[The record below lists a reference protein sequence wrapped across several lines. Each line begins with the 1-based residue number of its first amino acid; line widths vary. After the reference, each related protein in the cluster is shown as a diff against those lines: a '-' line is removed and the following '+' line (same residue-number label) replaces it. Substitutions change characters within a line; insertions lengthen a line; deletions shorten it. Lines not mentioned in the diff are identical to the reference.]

1 LVKESSVQIRPVRA
15 DDAER
20 VAVLCGQL
28 GYPASREAVER
39 RLHQIRRDEQ
49 HGVWVAESPDGTV
62 VGWVHGYVCRSV
74 AEDAQVEIGGLVVDE
89 RHRRRGVGRLLV
101 EHVERWAR
109 ERDCWAVHVRSNV
122 IREDARA
129 FYESIGYAL
138 VKAQR
143 VFRRPL

>member
-1 LVKESSVQIRPVRA
+1 MRIRPARA

-20 VAVLCGQL
+20 VAALCGQL
-28 GYPASREAVER
+28 GYPASCEAVEC
-39 RLHQIRRDEQ
+39 RLHEIRRDEQ
-49 HGVWVAESPDGTV
+49 HGVWVAASPDGTV
-62 VGWVHGYVCRSV
+62 VGWVHAYVCRFV
-74 AEDAQVEIGGLVVDE
+74 IEDTQAEIGGLVVDE
-89 RHRRRGVGRLLV
+89 HHRRRGVGRLLV
-101 EHVERWAR
+101 ERVERWAR

-129 FYESIGYAL
+129 FYESIGYTL